1 MTARRRRK
9 SGSGPAAAAVIAWVS
24 GERSNG
30 GAPASVIE
38 SGSGGRVPS
47 GRAIFVGRAC
57 GLAAGTLL
65 ACGSVLASAANVGDG
80 SLAGQRAPLRTF
92 TPTSPI
98 AAGTSE
104 AQHENVPTSAAP
116 NLVRTQVVAN
126 MSPAPQVGSAQVRRN
141 IPASVGLPSSPAEP
155 AGPSASAAVARQSE
169 GSAPPST
176 GYGPIAPVRPV
187 LDPAEQRISRITPV
201 GGVLAPT
208 QPRPQRAGSSP
219 QQRLSLYPAMSML
232 TSVLPAG

>member
-1 MTARRRRK
+1 MIDSES
-9 SGSGPAAAAVIAWVS
+9 SG
-24 GERSNG
+24 RF
-30 GAPASVIE
+30 
-38 SGSGGRVPS
+38 PS
-47 GRAIFVGRAC
+47 GRAILVGRAC

-92 TPTSPI
+92 TPTAPSD
-98 AAGTSE
+98 AGTPE
-104 AQHENVPTSAAP
+104 AQRENVPTSAVP
-116 NLVRTQVVAN
+116 DLVRAQVVAN
-126 MSPAPQVGSAQVRRN
+126 MSPAPRMASGRVRRN
-141 IPASVGLPSSPAEP
+141 IPASVGLLSAPAEP
-155 AGPSASAAVARQSE
+155 SANARVARQPE

-187 LDPAEQRISRITPV
+187 LDPAARGIGRLTPV

-208 QPRPQRAGSSP
+208 KPRPQRAGSSR
-219 QQRLSLYPAMSML
+219 QQRVSLYPAMAML